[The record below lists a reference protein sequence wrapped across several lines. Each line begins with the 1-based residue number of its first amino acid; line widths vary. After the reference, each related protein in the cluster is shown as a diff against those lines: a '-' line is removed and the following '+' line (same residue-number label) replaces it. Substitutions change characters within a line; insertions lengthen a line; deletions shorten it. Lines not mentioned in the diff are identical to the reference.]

1 MAIETISWIV
11 FIVYGV
17 WMFLISP
24 RVRGA
29 DQESQFFK
37 GTGDDGTEVSLLFL
51 CSSLLV
57 SWIFAKSIQNAADL
71 GQSLGLPGGVAYA
84 TYWLSFITAGYILYS
99 IRQSG
104 YSSLHQFLTS
114 KYGSASIWLFSLILL
129 FRLWN
134 EIWSNTIVVGQY
146 FGATGTTG
154 FYLGTWATTIVVVA
168 YSLKGGLRSSIITD
182 TVQMGLFL
190 IILFVIAAII
200 LPHADT
206 SELITS
212 GEWTLAGGVDLILV
226 AFIQIWSYP
235 FHDPVLTDRAFITES
250 RKMKRAFLIAG
261 VVGFACILLF
271 SLTGV
276 FNQIAGLG
284 GNSTMT
290 TARYFGLPVLIA
302 MNLIMMISATST
314 LDSTLTSAGKLTA
327 IDLLPNLK
335 VSRVFVAR
343 IALVTLAILGNLM
356 VHLDPSILS
365 ATTVSGTMVIGLTP
379 VFLLHRWQRAGA
391 ASYWVSVISGIGF
404 GLAYAFAL
412 NPLTI
417 GGGTYGTL
425 LGTNLA
431 GVVTSFALFAIAA
444 VLWPSSRLNPVAL
457 TSGGRP

>member
-1 MAIETISWIV
+1 M
-11 FIVYGV
+11 
-17 WMFLISP
+17 
-24 RVRGA
+24 
-29 DQESQFFK
+29 
-37 GTGDDGTEVSLLFL
+37 
-51 CSSLLV
+51 
-57 SWIFAKSIQNAADL
+57 
-71 GQSLGLPGGVAYA
+71 GQSFGLPGGVAYA

-99 IRQSG
+99 IRHSG
-104 YSSLHQFLTS
+104 FTSLHQFLTS
-114 KYGSASIWLFSLILL
+114 KYGPASIWLFSLILL

-146 FGATGTTG
+146 FGEIGSTGY
-154 FYLGTWATTIVVVA
+154 YLGTWATTAVVVA

-190 IILFVIAAII
+190 IILFII
-200 LPHADT
+200 SAFVLPHADA
-206 SELITS
+206 SEILSS

-250 RKMKRAFLIAG
+250 QKMKRAFLIAG
-261 VVGFACILLF
+261 GAGFLCILLF

-290 TARYFGLPVLIA
+290 TARYFGLPILIA

-327 IDLLPNLK
+327 VDLLPNLRISK
-335 VSRVFVAR
+335 VLVAR
-343 IALVTLAILGNLM
+343 VTLVSLAIFGNLM

-391 ASYWVSVISGIGF
+391 ASYWASVICGMAF
-404 GLAYAFAL
+404 GLAYALNAIPFA
-412 NPLTI
+412 I
-417 GGGTYGTL
+417 GDGTYGTL
-425 LGTNLA
+425 LTTNLVGTVA
-431 GVVTSFALFAIAA
+431 SFALFALAA
-444 VLWPSSRLNPVAL
+444 FLWPEKRHENISRRTV
-457 TSGGRP
+457 

>member
-1 MAIETISWIV
+1 MKIEVISWVV
-11 FIVYGV
+11 FIAYGV

-29 DQESQFFK
+29 DKEAQFFEGK
-37 GTGDDGTEVSLLFL
+37 GEDGKEVSLLFL

-71 GQSLGLPGGVAYA
+71 GQSLGLPGGMAYA
-84 TYWLSFITAGYILYS
+84 SYWLSFITAGYVLYS

-104 YSSLHQFLTS
+104 FKSLHQFLGR
-114 KYGSASIWLFSLILL
+114 KYGPTSIWLFSLILL

-146 FGATGTTG
+146 FGEIGSVG
-154 FYLGTWATTIVVVA
+154 YYLGTWATTGVVLA
-168 YSLKGGLRSSIITD
+168 YALKGGMRSSIITD

-190 IILFVIAAII
+190 IILFIIAAFI
-200 LPHADT
+200 LPQGDT
-206 SELITS
+206 SEMLSS
-212 GEWTLAGGVDLILV
+212 GEWTLGGGVDLILV
-226 AFIQIWSYP
+226 ALIQIWSYP

-261 VVGFACILLF
+261 GVGFACILLF

-276 FNQIAGLG
+276 FNRISGLG

-290 TARYFGLPVLIA
+290 TARYFGLPILIA

-314 LDSTLTSAGKLTA
+314 LDSTLTSTGKLVA
-327 IDLLPNLK
+327 VDLFPKLRINKILL
-335 VSRVFVAR
+335 AR
-343 IALVTLAILGNLM
+343 IALVCLAVLGNLM

-379 VFLLHRWQRAGA
+379 VFLLHRWRRAGA
-391 ASYWVSVISGIGF
+391 VSYWVSVLSGAGF
-404 GLAYAFAL
+404 GLAYALDAV
-412 NPLTI
+412 PLVI
-417 GGGTYGTL
+417 GNGKYGAL
-425 LGTNLA
+425 LGANIM
-431 GVVTSFALFAIAA
+431 GVITSFVLFSLAA
-444 VLWPSSRLNPVAL
+444 MLFPQKSDEV
-457 TSGGRP
+457 